1 MKQSPK
7 RQANPAGPDR
17 SATDRDGTRGDRPAR
32 SRRRADTRGA
42 SPYAESL
49 LERCASNPRLKA
61 FNAAIGT
68 AGLEA
73 LLGGAGPLT
82 IFAPTN
88 RAFERLSDTQRT
100 ALLNDS
106 RHLADVLRHHVVSG
120 RVKAP
125 RATAPRKVTPEFGDD
140 LELTASEQGFRVD
153 QARIVKTNIRATN
166 GVIHAIDRVLDP
178 DELRYSTP
186 ILTKGL

>member
-1 MKQSPK
+1 MKESSK
-7 RQANPAGPDR
+7 RRKADVRR
-17 SATDRDGTRGDRPAR
+17 S
-32 SRRRADTRGA
+32 

-49 LERCASNPRLKA
+49 LERCASSPPLQQ

-73 LLGGAGPLT
+73 LLGGSGPLT

-88 RAFERLSDTQRT
+88 RAFERLPEAQR
-100 ALLNDS
+100 ASLLGDS
-106 RHLADVLRHHVVSG
+106 KRLADVIRHHVVSG

-125 RATAPRKVTPEFGDD
+125 SATASRKVTPEFGDD
-140 LELTASEQGFRVD
+140 LEITASDKGFRVG

-178 DELRYSTP
+178 STIRESP
-186 ILTKGL
+186 VTKSL